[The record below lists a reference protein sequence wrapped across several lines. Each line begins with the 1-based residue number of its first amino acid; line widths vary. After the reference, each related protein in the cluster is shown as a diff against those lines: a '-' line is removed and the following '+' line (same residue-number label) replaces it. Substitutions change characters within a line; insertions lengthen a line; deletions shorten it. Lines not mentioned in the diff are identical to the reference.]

1 MHNIN
6 RIFSHTEGIKLVK
19 NRFLQIRL
27 SLGYKFQKDFAE
39 YMGLH
44 ITHYNRYEKNTM
56 QPNIN
61 QIYMILNKLNI
72 GFYDLF
78 YLED

>member
-1 MHNIN
+1 MI
-6 RIFSHTEGIKLVK
+6 K
-19 NRFLQIRL
+19 NRFLEIRL
-27 SLGYKFQKDFAE
+27 ARGYKLQKDFAD
-39 YMGLH
+39 YLGLGQS
-44 ITHYNRYEKNTM
+44 HYNRYERNLI

-72 GFYDLF
+72 GFYELF